1 MKNLEHEKRIVTEN
15 TRLATFRNGL
25 ALCAA
30 IAVATA
36 SLTAQAAWTYD
47 AEAKTLL
54 DGNYSFP
61 VKEVSIADPASATGE
76 KISGLEIS
84 GDATAGSGD
93 LDFTSVETDTGYKV
107 ISIVYWDHANILK
120 NVTDCTRF
128 IAPDLM
134 QLGRASF
141 QKYTALTEIVVSDK
155 LTEIPYYCLNG
166 TTGLTKITPETF
178 PYVTKVGPG
187 ALGGSAIEAISL
199 PNVMTIER
207 EAFRSSKVT
216 GDLSFPLLETAG
228 DNAFYGATKIT
239 SVSAPKLNQTAA
251 SLFSG
256 CSELTNLVLG
266 AGCRTG
272 LASQSYANCPKLE
285 NITPA
290 PVITST
296 SANPFVAEKDTV
308 YFKNNPFVMEG
319 DAITELGTCFMRQVP
334 SLKSIEIRCDKL
346 AKLGSYVFA
355 AIADGAEILWNGA
368 APTEINELAFSGNSD
383 VRKKIILK
391 QADSADGWKSLSNF
405 KAVSDSDKNRADYPG
420 KSTLGVI
427 NGNVWLVKGWTS
439 GLMILI
445 R

>member
-1 MKNLEHEKRIVTEN
+1 MTHILLKC
-15 TRLATFRNGL
+15 
-25 ALCAA
+25 ALMGAA
-30 IAVATA
+30 VILGSIGV
-36 SLTAQAAWTYD
+36 QAAWVYD
-47 AEAKTLL
+47 STAGTLS

-61 VKEVSIADPASATGE
+61 VKVVSLADPASAAGE

-107 ISIVYWDHANILK
+107 ISIVYWDHAKILK

-141 QKYTALTEIVVSDK
+141 QGYTALTEIVVSDK

-166 TTGLTKITPETF
+166 TTGLKKITPETF
-178 PYVTKVGPG
+178 PYVTKVGQG
-187 ALGGSAIEAISL
+187 AIGSSAIETISF
-199 PNVMTIER
+199 PNVTTIER

-228 DNAFYGATKIT
+228 DNAFLSATKIT
-239 SVSAPKLNQTAA
+239 SVSAPKLNQTSL
-251 SLFSG
+251 SLFAY

-296 SANPFVAEKDTV
+296 SANPFVAETDTA

-319 DAITELGTCFMRQVP
+319 DAITSLDSCFMRQIP
-334 SLKSIEIRCDKL
+334 SLKYIEIKCSQITSI
-346 AKLGSYVFA
+346 GSYVFA
-355 AIADGAEILWNGA
+355 AIANDAEIRWEGP
-368 APTEINELAFSGNSD
+368 APTTIHNFAFGSSTSPRKRLIVSGGEANIESWKAATYFNELTSAQKTSED
-383 VRKKIILK
+383 YLAAKKLGRVVGTIGTYGYLWLI
-391 QADSADGWKSLSNF
+391 DG
-405 KAVSDSDKNRADYPG
+405 RA
-420 KSTLGVI
+420 
-427 NGNVWLVKGWTS
+427 
-439 GLMILI
+439 GLCI
-445 R
+445 RIQ